1 MPRPN
6 VPLGIQANPGRDPRS
21 PIGETGEIDLLGI
34 IGRMLAGEDDPNAQQ
49 MIPGNFSAFSPPQDD
64 DVSDYP
70 LDDAAQTAA
79 LEAQGQQFATNAAE
93 TAALARNIPTIQAN
107 PDPAR
112 VRPEGYAAD
121 QASIND
127 LGGTEGWTA
136 GQWPPYGTF
145 GDYRMGLGA
154 AMKGGPHWPTV
165 ENPTGGFISPPG
177 RPSPSNEPIQS
188 ELGARPAVTSEV
200 LQAPTQSNR
209 ELEQAL
215 FDIIMRS
222 GNV

>member
-1 MPRPN
+1 M
-6 VPLGIQANPGRDPRS
+6 
-21 PIGETGEIDLLGI
+21 
-34 IGRMLAGEDDPNAQQ
+34 
-49 MIPGNFSAFSPPQDD
+49 
-64 DVSDYP
+64 
-70 LDDAAQTAA
+70 
-79 LEAQGQQFATNAAE
+79 
-93 TAALARNIPTIQAN
+93 IQAN

-188 ELGARPAVTSEV
+188 ELGARPAVTSEA

>member
-21 PIGETGEIDLLGI
+21 PIGDTGEIDLLGI

-93 TAALARNIPTIQAN
+93 TAALAGNIPTIQAN

-145 GDYRMGLGA
+145 GDYRMGRRFDLSPEA
-154 AMKGGPHWPTV
+154 RHP
-165 ENPTGGFISPPG
+165 GGFISPPG